1 MAVGGFRRQAPL
13 DTADDRAC
21 SDSVASEDLPRSRTM
36 ILRVGARCCSEV
48 RCAWLSAD
56 GHRAAT
62 PCSPC
67 SPLLRRIEAA
77 QEPGRG
83 VYQGCVGRCCVGC
96 IVQHAVSSSWAP
108 IGTWRDEMTGP
119 YPISKP
125 FCFPWTVIL
134 GIDNLWHKRR

>member
-67 SPLLRRIEAA
+67 KATATQDRGRAGARERRLSGVRRSLLRRLHRATC
-77 QEPGRG
+77 GLL
-83 VYQGCVGRCCVGC
+83 VVGAYRYME
-96 IVQHAVSSSWAP
+96 
-108 IGTWRDEMTGP
+108 R
-119 YPISKP
+119 
-125 FCFPWTVIL
+125 
-134 GIDNLWHKRR
+134 